1 MANHKL
7 IRVHYANIV
16 TYTFFYG
23 CSCVF
28 YIMADNNRTEGLAT
42 IDFHKPYFMFG
53 VFIGLAGIFQ
63 VWNVLFIFY
72 VLLKQTRKNK
82 LESPE
87 DAILKRKVPNIVF
100 VQNQNLFNEALAIAH
115 QSSRSMREEQ
125 M

>member
-7 IRVHYANIV
+7 IRVHFVNIV

-23 CSCVF
+23 CSCIC
-28 YIMADNNRTEGLAT
+28 YIIADNNRSEGLST
-42 IDFHKPYFMFG
+42 IDFHKPYFWFG
-53 VFIGLAGIFQ
+53 VFIGLAGGFQ

-115 QSSRSMREEQ
+115 
-125 M
+125 